1 LILSQKKTAS
11 NNLPSYRKNK
21 ICQPAQDERTV
32 QPSNKKVPIKNES
45 SWRRGSWML
54 KQILNKFL
62 ILNDV
67 QAAIVIQ
74 ENGEIIQSIKSG
86 IRINGELE
94 AALSIL
100 MLDSKKTAAQFGN
113 ASLSTVFLEFSD
125 NFLILGPVVDEF
137 YLLIIAKQTANIG
150 QITYEMKK
158 NQDAIVSLL

>member
-1 LILSQKKTAS
+1 
-11 NNLPSYRKNK
+11 
-21 ICQPAQDERTV
+21 
-32 QPSNKKVPIKNES
+32 
-45 SWRRGSWML
+45 ML

-86 IRINGELE
+86 IVINEELQ
-94 AALSIL
+94 AVLSIL
-100 MLDSKKTAAQFGN
+100 MLDSKKNAAQFGS
-113 ASLSTVFLEFSD
+113 ASLSMVFLEFSD
-125 NFLILGPVVDEF
+125 NFLILGPIMDEF

-158 NQDAIVSLL
+158 NKDAIVSAL

>member
-1 LILSQKKTAS
+1 
-11 NNLPSYRKNK
+11 
-21 ICQPAQDERTV
+21 
-32 QPSNKKVPIKNES
+32 
-45 SWRRGSWML
+45 ML